1 MMGLI
6 LTVEL
11 IYSGALQ
18 AVLAALAAFWR
29 RG

>member
-6 LTVEL
+6 LTVAVAYL
-11 IYSGALQ
+11 GALQ

>member
-6 LTVEL
+6 LTVAL
-11 IYSGALQ
+11 IYSGVLQ